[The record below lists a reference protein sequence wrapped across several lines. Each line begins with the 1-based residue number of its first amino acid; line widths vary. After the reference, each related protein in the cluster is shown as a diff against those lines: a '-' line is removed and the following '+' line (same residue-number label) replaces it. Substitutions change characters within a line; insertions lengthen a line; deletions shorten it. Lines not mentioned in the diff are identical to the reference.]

1 MSMQGLWSYQRTSYI
16 RRGIIMYYERI
27 YGFDNLHKAFKLAR
41 RGKRWKPAT
50 ARFEVNLLEN
60 LLRLSRELQDKT
72 YELSEYHT
80 FKVYEPKER
89 DVMSNSF
96 RDKVV
101 QHSLCDNVLE
111 ILLRKN
117 FLYDNYASQ
126 VGKGTDFGLNRLD
139 GFMHKFYRQHG
150 LEGWV
155 LKCDIRK
162 YFYSIP
168 HEYLKRIL
176 EPYVPEEDVR

>member
-1 MSMQGLWSYQRTSYI
+1 MNVDARALVLPTHKLYTAWNF
-16 RRGIIMYYERI
+16 MYYERI

-96 RDKVV
+96 
-101 QHSLCDNVLE
+101 
-111 ILLRKN
+111 
-117 FLYDNYASQ
+117 
-126 VGKGTDFGLNRLD
+126 
-139 GFMHKFYRQHG
+139 
-150 LEGWV
+150 
-155 LKCDIRK
+155 
-162 YFYSIP
+162 
-168 HEYLKRIL
+168 
-176 EPYVPEEDVR
+176 

>member
-1 MSMQGLWSYQRTSYI
+1 
-16 RRGIIMYYERI
+16 MYYERI

-101 QHSLCDNVLE
+101 QHSLCDNALE

-126 VGKGTDFGLNRLD
+126 VGKGTDFGLNAWTVLCTSSTDNTAWRD
-139 GFMHKFYRQHG
+139 G
-150 LEGWV
+150 
-155 LKCDIRK
+155 C
-162 YFYSIP
+162 
-168 HEYLKRIL
+168 
-176 EPYVPEEDVR
+176 